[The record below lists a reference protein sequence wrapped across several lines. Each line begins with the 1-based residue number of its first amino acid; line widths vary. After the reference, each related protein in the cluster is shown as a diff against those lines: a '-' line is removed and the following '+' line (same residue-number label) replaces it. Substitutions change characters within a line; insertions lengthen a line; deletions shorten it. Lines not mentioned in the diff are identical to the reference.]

1 MSKQFIDKKIEKL
14 ISEIKFQ
21 NSENDLIR
29 LPSSREARLLE
40 HVKSGRYQEITLMNY
55 NTLESFMGITTSDQ
69 KKKFE
74 YYTVAFI
81 ALASRAAIAGGLREE
96 AGFDISDALLKC
108 LAEADTIQK
117 INEIA
122 ENALKIYAY
131 KVYQNQ
137 ACKNSLHIEKCKTYI
152 SHMIYKKITLTDISE
167 YTKLSPV
174 YLSALF
180 SKEVGIT
187 LHDYIQREKIDV
199 SCNLL
204 RYSDSTIAEISQY
217 MGFPSQSNFGLI
229 FKKWKSMTPREYRQ
243 ANQCTS
249 FYTV

>member
-1 MSKQFIDKKIEKL
+1 MSKQFIDMKIEKL
-14 ISEIKFQ
+14 ISEIQFQ
-21 NSENDLIR
+21 NSENELIR
-29 LPSSREARLLE
+29 LPSSREEQLLE
-40 HVKSGRYQEITLMNY
+40 HVKAGHYEEIVLMNY
-55 NTLESFMGITTSDQ
+55 STLEHYMGMTTSDQ

-96 AGFDISDALLKC
+96 TAFDISDALLKY
-108 LAEADTIQK
+108 LGEANTIQE
-117 INEIA
+117 INQIA
-122 ENALKIYAY
+122 ENSLKIFAY

-137 ACKNSLHIEKCKTYI
+137 SGRNSLHIEKCKTYI
-152 SHMIYKKITLTDISE
+152 SHMIFKKITLTDISE
-167 YTKLSPV
+167 YIKLSPQ

-187 LHDYIQREKIDV
+187 IHDYIQREKIDV

-229 FKKWKSMTPREYRQ
+229 FKKWKSMTPGQYRQ
-243 ANQCTS
+243 AYQCTS